1 MQGISMLALIRLAVV
16 ALTLCGLAGAA
27 QAQGV
32 PYVIDSKHSE
42 VLFSYS
48 MTLSSGVGRFTSV
61 AGSASIDD
69 AVQQNTTVQA
79 VIDTRTLRAPVSM
92 AQGELRGTDFFDVA
106 VYPQM
111 LFKSRSVRPKTATSA
126 EIIGDITVKGITR
139 PIVLQATLQP
149 PGAGG
154 AREFRAKTRINR
166 NDFRM
171 TAYAILVGD
180 TVDIEIRALLRPQ

>member
-1 MQGISMLALIRLAVV
+1 VLRASAVCEAAGFPTSSLTCEGFIRQAAATSISLGMPNIPV
-16 ALTLCGLAGAA
+16 AL
-27 QAQGV
+27 V
-32 PYVIDSKHSE
+32 PGHIGNKNAEDLKRDVTE
-42 VLFSYS
+42 
-48 MTLSSGVGRFTSV
+48 
-61 AGSASIDD
+61 
-69 AVQQNTTVQA
+69 TTVQA

-92 AQGELRGTDFFDVA
+92 AQGELRGADFFDVA

-126 EIIGDITVKGITR
+126 EIIGDITVKGVTR

-166 NDFRM
+166 NDFKM
-171 TAYAILVGD
+171 TAYALLVGD